1 MDMKHSFKL
10 LICLCAFLL
19 CNINLYAYDF
29 EVDGIYYNITS
40 AENLEVSITAKAY
53 PAPTETYTGDMTIP
67 ASVVYSEKKY
77 SVKSVES
84 NAFYLCTNL
93 TSITLPNSIASIGEK
108 VFYNCTNLV
117 SVTLPNSITDI
128 KHSTFRNCTSLTSIT
143 IPNSTTEIF
152 AFAFE
157 GCTSLTSI
165 TMSNTLTTIDG
176 DAFEGCTS
184 LTSIELPNSV
194 TSIGGAAF
202 RNCSSLV
209 SIILPNSIS
218 SINNYTFADCT
229 SLTSIELPNSIS
241 SIDLEAFRGC
251 SSLVSITLPNTITS
265 IGSCAFMD
273 CISLTSISLPN
284 SITFIDG
291 FVFSGCTS
299 LVSITLPNTIT
310 SIGAYTFNGCKSL
323 SSIAL
328 PNSITSIGDNAFRD
342 CTSLTSITL
351 PDHITSIKNET
362 FYNCKKLST
371 ISLPNTI
378 TSIEFSAFGLCKN
391 LSTISLPSTITSIGF
406 LAFEAC
412 SNITSITLPYSITSI
427 GERAFQ
433 GCDNLELVVSE
444 IINPFVI
451 EENVFTNGQK
461 TILRVPKG
469 TKELYQQTS
478 GWKDHFKYVVEE
490 GENIHRLTINATGDG
505 SITST
510 TPVTLGVQN
519 GSFSQLFPEG
529 TDIILLFYPY
539 NGKRLLSVK
548 INDVESISET
558 DSSKNNEL
566 TIKLSSDVL
575 VEAEFGFD
583 KYALTI
589 KATGGGSVSYDENT
603 IRGSSSTFILEEG
616 TSATI
621 TLTPDEGYLVKSL
634 MVNST
639 DVTSDITNNQYT
651 ISNINTNTT
660 VEAKFKIK
668 DNLTNDGLSYKVVSE
683 DDRTVVLDKGD
694 YGLCIEV
701 PSSFTAYSI
710 EWVVTGVEEG
720 ALENEATLAAII
732 WNPEH
737 KFNGKPSNPNLLLY
751 VKSEEYTTTVSM
763 NVVVNDK
770 AKNITLKDGSTAHNF
785 YCPKAFVAE
794 QITYVHN
801 YSMKTGFNTCQGWES
816 IVLPFDVATVNSKTG
831 TQLVPYSLWKYGDNT
846 RPFWLYSMNE
856 DGWQSA
862 SAIKANIP
870 YVISMPNNEN
880 YNATYNQ
887 SGDVV
892 FSALN
897 VEIKASDG
905 IANSKYG
912 QRIFV
917 PNYQHQKSSSDI
929 YALNVNNSIY
939 TYTESDPVE
948 GSAFISELRDVGPF
962 EAYMMIEGNVSATR
976 SVSIFGD
983 DETTGIMDLPM
994 SSDYNGNNK
1003 VYSLSGRII
1012 KQVKDDKDIQ
1022 NIPKGVYI
1030 INGKK
1035 VIK

>member
-1 MDMKHSFKL
+1 MDMKRIFKL
-10 LICLCAFLL
+10 ITCLCTFLL
-19 CNINLYAYDF
+19 CNTNLYAYDF

-40 AENLEVSITAKAY
+40 AENLEVSVTAKAY

-84 NAFYLCTNL
+84 NAFYNCNSLISISLPNTISSIDYNAFCGCISLCSVTLPNNITSIGIAAFYNCSSLASISLPSSITSIGNIAFQGCSSL
-93 TSITLPNSIASIGEK
+93 TSITLPNSISSIGWGA
-108 VFYNCTNLV
+108 FYGCSSL
-117 SVTLPNSITDI
+117 SSITLPNSITSI
-128 KHSTFRNCTSLTSIT
+128 EEQTFRNCTKL
-143 IPNSTTEIF
+143 
-152 AFAFE
+152 
-157 GCTSLTSI
+157 
-165 TMSNTLTTIDG
+165 
-176 DAFEGCTS
+176 
-184 LTSIELPNSV
+184 
-194 TSIGGAAF
+194 
-202 RNCSSLV
+202 
-209 SIILPNSIS
+209 
-218 SINNYTFADCT
+218 
-229 SLTSIELPNSIS
+229 
-241 SIDLEAFRGC
+241 
-251 SSLVSITLPNTITS
+251 
-265 IGSCAFMD
+265 
-273 CISLTSISLPN
+273 N
-284 SITFIDG
+284 SIT
-291 FVFSGCTS
+291 
-299 LVSITLPNTIT
+299 
-310 SIGAYTFNGCKSL
+310 
-323 SSIAL
+323 L
-328 PNSITSIGDNAFRD
+328 PNSITSIGTSAFNG
-342 CTSLTSITL
+342 CTSLASIELSNSIMSIGESAFESCKSLKSITL
-351 PDHITSIKNET
+351 PNSINTLENSVFSRCTGLESIVLPNSITALGDGTFYECKNLATISLPTTITLIGNSVFYGCEALSSVDLPNSITSLGNST
-362 FYNCKKLST
+362 FYNCKNLSS
-371 ISLPNTI
+371 IELPNTI
-378 TSIEFSAFGLCKN
+378 NSIGEQLFFGCQT
-391 LSTISLPSTITSIGF
+391 LSSVNIPSTI
-406 LAFEAC
+406 
-412 SNITSITLPYSITSI
+412 NSI
-427 GERAFQ
+427 GEYSFY
-433 GCDNLELVVSE
+433 GCSNLEVVISD

-451 EENVFTNGQK
+451 DDNVFTNGQK
-461 TILRVPKG
+461 TILRVPNG

-478 GWKDHFKYVVEE
+478 GWKDHFTYVVEE

-529 TDIILLFYPY
+529 TDIVLHFNPY
-539 NGKRLLSVK
+539 NGNHLLSVK
-548 INDVESISET
+548 VNNVESISET
-558 DSSKNNEL
+558 NASNYNEL
-566 TIKLSSDVL
+566 TINLSSDIL
-575 VEAEFGFD
+575 VEAEFGIE

-589 KATGGGSVSYDENT
+589 KAIGGGSITYDEKT
-603 IRGSSSTFILEEG
+603 IRDSTSTFILDEG
-616 TSATI
+616 ASATI
-621 TLTPDEGYLVKSL
+621 TLTPDEGYLIKSL
-634 MVNST
+634 MVNNT
-639 DVTSDITNNQYT
+639 EVTSDITNNQYT

-668 DNLTNDGLSYKVVSE
+668 DNLTNDGIAYKVVSE

-701 PSSFTAYSI
+701 PSSFTAYNI
-710 EWVVTGVEEG
+710 EWTITGVEEG
-720 ALENEATLAAII
+720 VLENEATLAAII
-732 WNPEH
+732 WNPEY

-751 VKSEEYTTTVSM
+751 VKSEEYTPTVSM

-892 FSALN
+892 FSASN
-897 VEIKASDG
+897 VEVKASDE

-948 GSAFISELRDVGPF
+948 GSAFIRELRDVGPF

-983 DETTGIMDLPM
+983 DETTGIIDLPM

-1003 VYSLSGRII
+1003 VYSLSGRLI
-1012 KQVKDDKDIQ
+1012 KQGKDDKDLQ
-1022 NIPKGVYI
+1022 NLPKGVYI